1 MDHAAYH
8 VVYVDNRANNDIN
21 GKHIQK
27 SLPASSDGPERG
39 KRDAW
44 EYRSSE
50 YVELIL
56 PQHQEV
62 RANIRSILSSFD
74 GGTSTGLENSLRLRQ
89 A

>member
-8 VVYVDNRANNDIN
+8 VVYVDNRAHDNIN

-27 SLPASSDGPERG
+27 SLPGSSDSPERG

-62 RANIRSILSSFD
+62 RANIRTILSNFD
-74 GGTSTGLENSLRLRQ
+74 GGTSIRPEDSLRRRQ